1 MASLPKPD
9 PTPRYLT
16 AVELLA
22 IRDTPKFEVEMR
34 RQMAALDESKRRK
47 GIPEMMELT
56 DEDFPGR
63 V

>member
-22 IRDTPKFEVEMR
+22 IRDTSKFEVEMR

-56 DEDFPGR
+56 DEDFPGW

>member
-22 IRDTPKFEVEMR
+22 IRDTSKFEVEMR

-56 DEDFPGR
+56 DQDFPGW